1 MQVTHKI
8 MPPQGVNFPICR
20 VCKYVALDKSAL
32 TQHETEKG
40 HVSKGPVV
48 LSNVKSTTTAT
59 AKTTT
64 SSAGKKPS
72 DPDEL
77 SCDMCE
83 KTFMNK
89 KALSMHRVAKH
100 RRRVTKVKK
109 EESDEDEEDEE
120 DEEEDDE
127 QDVDFDL
134 ALQEDVDYV
143 PNKSIEAAKKVK
155 VLSNVTVKGRGR
167 SSEADSLSTV
177 ATGIA
182 TSLGLGG
189 EGDQSAEL
197 EYEEEHIE
205 DEAALIESA
214 LANVHGEGEGKH
226 ETSDLVET
234 KFLAEDGSELQLTP
248 EQKAE
253 LISQLDT
260 SDGDQKEAAAGEDVV
275 MMYEEE
281 AVDESMTEEEDPGQ
295 VLKDGDQ
302 VLMVYGGPRGN
313 KTGNKSKGPVADDTE
328 EDEKMEQEDVVDD
341 EDIVKEEQPSMELE
355 EEAVVTETEEDMDHE
370 EKVQNEKNK
379 LIKELEGDWDDDTVP
394 EEEIA
399 PIKEES
405 KEAEVT
411 KAVTTTTKES
421 SAAIKLPK
429 APLKPTAVLESPEKV
444 DRVIEEEVV
453 DAIEGVLNAVTGEIE
468 TKQEED
474 DEKKIETTVE
484 TETSEKKDTLAEFMD
499 DWNDE

>member
-40 HVSKGPVV
+40 HVGKAPVV
-48 LSNVKSTTTAT
+48 LSNVKSSTTAT
-59 AKTTT
+59 AKTTST
-64 SSAGKKPS
+64 AVKKPS
-72 DPDEL
+72 DPDDL

-100 RRRVTKVKK
+100 RRRVTRAKK
-109 EESDEDEEDEE
+109 DDSDEDEEE
-120 DEEEDDE
+120 DDDDEEDDE
-127 QDVDFDL
+127 QDVDFDS

-143 PNKSIEAAKKVK
+143 PNKSLETAKKVK
-155 VLSNVTVKGRGR
+155 VLSNVSVKGRGR

-189 EGDQSAEL
+189 DGDQSAEL
-197 EYEEEHIE
+197 EYEEEEEHIV
-205 DEAALIESA
+205 DEAAMIESA
-214 LANVHGEGEGKH
+214 LANVHGEGDGKH
-226 ETSDLVET
+226 DSSDLVET

-260 SDGDQKEAAAGEDVV
+260 SDGDHKEVAAAAGEDVV

-281 AVDESMTEEEDPGQ
+281 AVDESMTEEDESGQ

-313 KTGNKSKGPVADDTE
+313 KTGNKSKVADEVVE
-328 EDEKMEQEDVVDD
+328 EEEKMEQEDVVDD

-355 EEAVVTETEEDMDHE
+355 EEAVITETEEDIDHE

-399 PIKEES
+399 PVKEES

-411 KAVTTTTKES
+411 ETKES

-429 APLKPTAVLESPEKV
+429 APLKPTAALDSPEKV

-468 TKQEED
+468 SVTKD
-474 DEKKIETTVE
+474 DVKKIETTVE